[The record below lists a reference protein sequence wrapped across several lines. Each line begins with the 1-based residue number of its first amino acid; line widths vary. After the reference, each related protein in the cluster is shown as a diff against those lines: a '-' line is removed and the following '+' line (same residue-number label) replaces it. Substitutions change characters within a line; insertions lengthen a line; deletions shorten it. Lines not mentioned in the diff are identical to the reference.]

1 MPRRGSSPEK
11 SASLREKR
19 DALQGL
25 LRSRA
30 LARSE
35 QLRAFLRYVCEADFE
50 GNASE
55 LNEYAIGVHAL
66 GRPKDYSPA
75 EDSCVRSRAY
85 ELRSKL
91 ESYYAREAPDA
102 PLRLEIP
109 KGSYAPRFVRG
120 AAQPSAARPPAG
132 AEAEL
137 ASPELSALW
146 QPFLSSQAPLLIV
159 FDVRL
164 FFYAPGT
171 DLVVRH
177 YLANDPADVA
187 TSAPL
192 ASFRERMP
200 ARELQERRDYA
211 DFGSVHAAFAFG
223 RLLAGRKHEVGLK
236 HSHRLD
242 WHDIWNGNIVFVG
255 KASVSPIVAS
265 LLAELPFFDHGTR
278 IANRHPAEGEAHDF
292 PSAPTHG
299 LGQKHALI
307 TRIPSPQSGLH
318 MLLLTG
324 SSAEMMWALSE
335 AVTNPHY
342 TKELMPHLLLPSGEY
357 AEAFQV
363 VIRAEFQS
371 NVPVRITRVAHRILE
386 PTK

>member
-1 MPRRGSSPEK
+1 MPRRASSSEK
-11 SASLREKR
+11 SATLREKR

-50 GNASE
+50 GKAQA

-75 EDSCVRSRAY
+75 EDACVRSRAY

-91 ESYYAREAPDA
+91 TSYYEQEAPDA
-102 PLRLEIP
+102 ALRIEIP
-109 KGSYAPRFVRG
+109 KGSYAPRFVRPTP
-120 AAQPSAARPPAG
+120 APASARPA
-132 AEAEL
+132 ASADAL
-137 ASPELSALW
+137 ASRELTALW
-146 QPFLSSQAPLLIV
+146 RPFLDSKAPLLIV

-164 FFYAPGT
+164 FFFAPGT
-171 DLVVRH
+171 ELVVRH
-177 YLANDPADVA
+177 YLMNDPAEVA
-187 TSAPL
+187 SSAPL
-192 ASFRERMP
+192 AAFSERMQ
-200 ARELQERRDYA
+200 AAELQERRDYA
-211 DFGSVHAAFAFG
+211 DFGTVHAAFAFG
-223 RLLAGRKHEVGLK
+223 RLLAGRNEVGLK

-242 WHDIWNGNIVFVG
+242 WHDIWNSNIVFVG
-255 KASVSPIVAS
+255 KASVSPIVCS
-265 LLAELPFFDHGTR
+265 LLKDLPFFDGGTS
-278 IANRHPAEGEAHDF
+278 ITNLQPAPGEPSDF
-292 PSAPTHG
+292 PSAVTHG

-307 TRIPSPQSGLH
+307 TRMPSPQSGLH

-342 TKELMPHLLLPSGEY
+342 TKELMPHLEVTPGEY

-371 NVPVRITRVAHRILE
+371 NVPVRITRAAHRVLSLE
-386 PTK
+386 K